1 VENYQIATTLPNSLQ
16 MYQMAVT
23 YSKLTQNLPT
33 VSTLR
38 PSQMAVKCI
47 NNFQSK
53 ALKKLPKI
61 GIFGLK
67 INRLAT
73 LVKWAFAKPGNINLF
88 AASVPS

>member
-1 VENYQIATTLPNSLQ
+1 VSKVKCRVARYFLTQYTKTVENYQIATTLPNSLQ

-38 PSQMAVKCI
+38 PS
-47 NNFQSK
+47 
-53 ALKKLPKI
+53 KI